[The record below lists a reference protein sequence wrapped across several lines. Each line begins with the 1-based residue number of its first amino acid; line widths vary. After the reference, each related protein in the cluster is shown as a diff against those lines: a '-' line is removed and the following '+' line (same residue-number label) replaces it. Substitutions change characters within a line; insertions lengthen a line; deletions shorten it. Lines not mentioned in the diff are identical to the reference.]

1 MATPQIKIGILNLMH
16 DKVDTQ
22 KRFENVFAHA
32 ECPVKLTFLYPQT
45 HYRSRPVPDLVQAI
59 SRS

>member
-22 KRFENVFAHA
+22 KRFTNDFAHTA
-32 ECPVKLTFLYPQT
+32 YPV
-45 HYRSRPVPDLVQAI
+45 
-59 SRS
+59 